1 MCRQLS
7 KVEFIIVEVNPL
19 NDSIMSATQL
29 VQKRTE
35 SAAVPEDVTS
45 KGGKLV
51 YVYLS
56 FVVEATVQAIAN
68 ALGLKHIDLLPV
80 LASLQRAGY
89 VERNGDLCRFAQ

>member
-1 MCRQLS
+1 MSSMQMLQRP
-7 KVEFIIVEVNPL
+7 VE
-19 NDSIMSATQL
+19 ST
-29 VQKRTE
+29 
-35 SAAVPEDVTS
+35 AVPEDVTS

-56 FVVEATVQAIAN
+56 FVVETTVGRIAD

-89 VERNGDLCRFAQ
+89 VEREGDVCRIVR